1 LINRKRLL
9 EDFLNLVTV
18 KGPSFDEHRV
28 AQHVMARLENL
39 QVRAAMDGAG
49 EAIGGNCGNLV
60 GRLEP
65 SPPGNDWIGLVTH
78 MDTVEVDQ
86 PVVPRM
92 EGGIIKSEGN
102 TILGADDRAGIAALL
117 EALTVV
123 REQELPHVGL
133 ELIFTVAE
141 EQGLKGI
148 RYLETGEL
156 RSPFAFVL
164 DSSGPPGR
172 IVTRAPYHNRLEWT
186 ITGKAAHAGVSP
198 ESGVDALKAAALGIS
213 HMNLGRI
220 DSETTANLGLIQGG
234 KATNIV
240 CDRVDIH
247 GETRSLDQGKMEAQ
261 TGHMLASMREGAMKV
276 GAKVAERVTLQY
288 EGYDLGP
295 EEAVVR
301 LALGAVERAGL
312 KAQITSTGGG
322 SDASVLNAKGIKS
335 VVLGV
340 GYKNPHSVDEE
351 ISVTD
356 LESLARIVL
365 ELIRR

>member
-1 LINRKRLL
+1 MLNRERLL
-9 EDFLNLVTV
+9 ENFLNLLTIE
-18 KGPSFDEHRV
+18 GPSFNEHLV
-28 AQHVMARLENL
+28 AENVLAQLEAL
-39 QVRAAMDGAG
+39 QVRAAMDGTG
-49 EAIGGNCGNLV
+49 EAIGGNCGNIV

-65 SPPGNDWIGLVTH
+65 TPPGNEWIGLVTH
-78 MDTVEVDQ
+78 MDTVEADH
-86 PVVPRM
+86 PVVPRV
-92 EGGIIKSEGN
+92 EGGIIRSEGN

-123 REQELPHVGL
+123 REQGLPHAGL

-141 EQGLKGI
+141 EQGLKGV

-156 RSPFAFVL
+156 RSPLAFVL

-198 ESGVDALKAAALGIS
+198 ESGIDALKAAALGIS
-213 HMNLGRI
+213 LMKLGRI
-220 DSETTANLGLIQGG
+220 DPETTANLGLIQGG

-240 CDRVDIH
+240 CERVEIH
-247 GETRSLDQGKMEAQ
+247 GETRSLDKAKMKAE
-261 TGHMLASMREGAMKV
+261 TEHMLASMQEGAGKV
-276 GAKVAERVTLQY
+276 GAKVEERVILQY

-295 EEAVVR
+295 HEPVVQM
-301 LALGAVERAGL
+301 ALGAVERAGL
-312 KAQITSTGGG
+312 KAQVTSTGGG

-351 ISVTD
+351 ISLVD